1 MQKKDVKLKDVLSLV
16 KNKRNF
22 QYSFV
27 LKKRAMFDLGISPK
41 SILNISMLPQKKIKL
56 TPSLKKPIKK

>member
-1 MQKKDVKLKDVLSLV
+1 MQSKDVKLKDVLSLV

-27 LKKRAMFDLGISPK
+27 LKKRALLDLGISPK
-41 SILNISMLPQKKIKL
+41 SILDMKMPSKKIVKL
-56 TPSLKKPIKK
+56 TK